1 MKRCLMM
8 LLALLLTVPALA
20 EQAEMPVLQSAREAL
35 ETLGYPISDEAVAQT
50 LAYHRRLQEWSERTG
65 VQFSD
70 RWENREE
77 VAYQLLQC
85 QGLGVYD
92 YDALTWLP
100 TSERV
105 YAFDAEFFHVAGM
118 YTEFLQGVQAIM
130 PEAKITAVREDL
142 SGMDD
147 DLGGSRKV
155 YFDFNEHSYVVTL
168 RSDGDWFNGE
178 MIEFINQVLETEGLP
193 NRLHMVSDPFD
204 QVVMLIC
211 GTEQE
216 AAALRTLLGVEAP
229 EADAGF
235 DLMDWLGSMF
245 GW

>member
-1 MKRCLMM
+1 MKRCLIL

-20 EQAEMPVLQSAREAL
+20 EQAEIPVLQSAREAL

-50 LAYHRRLQEWSERTG
+50 LAYQRRMQEWYKTAG
-65 VQFSD
+65 IQLSD
-70 RWENREE
+70 RWDSREE
-77 VAYQLLQC
+77 LAYLLLQC

-92 YDALTWLP
+92 YDALTWSP

-118 YTEFLQGVQAIM
+118 YTEFLQGIQAIM

-142 SGMDD
+142 SGMDE

-155 YFDFNEHSYVVTL
+155 YFDFNDHAYVVKL

-178 MIEFINQVLETEGLP
+178 MIDFVNQVLETEGLP

-235 DLMDWLGSMF
+235 DLLNWLGNLL